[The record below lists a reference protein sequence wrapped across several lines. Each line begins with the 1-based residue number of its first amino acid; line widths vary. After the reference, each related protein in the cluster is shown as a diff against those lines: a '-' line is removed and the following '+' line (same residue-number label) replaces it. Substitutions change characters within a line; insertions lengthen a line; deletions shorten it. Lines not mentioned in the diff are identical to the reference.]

1 MVALQ
6 IDAKQL
12 RHLQRVVRHI
22 ENGVPKVLAPAINR
36 ALDKGRTTVRRQ
48 IRKIYVIKSKDI
60 PVAVKGASVS
70 RLSGEIVL
78 KQGMLELNKFKV
90 RPSGVQRR
98 KNKRPVFA
106 QVKVGG
112 GAVMHGAF
120 VPAGVGY
127 VGPFIRASGAGRL
140 PMHKLLAI
148 GASIMATQP
157 TVGPEVN
164 KQMGDTLAKRIDHE
178 IERVMAG
185 AGRHSLWEQ
194 FLSSSSFCYS
204 SAQCRAGAIAA
215 AGATARAVSWAS
227 SSSWSSSCYSLDAYE
242 HA

>member
-148 GASIMATQP
+148 GAPIMATQP

-164 KQMGDTLAKRIDHE
+164 KQMGDTLALRIDHE
-178 IERVMAG
+178 IDRV
-185 AGRHSLWEQ
+185 LT
-194 FLSSSSFCYS
+194 
-204 SAQCRAGAIAA
+204 RAG
-215 AGATARAVSWAS
+215 G
-227 SSSWSSSCYSLDAYE
+227 
-242 HA
+242 H